1 MKNRLT
7 LGLLFVL
14 SMSFWLF
21 MPGLPLAQNK
31 DTSHQVQK
39 NPDAA
44 ANNYYLKTAT
54 GYFAA
59 QDYAK
64 AAEAAELAI
73 LLEPGNAEAQA
84 ILRES
89 QRLQEVKKQTGG
101 TQATKEPVSPPS
113 PEKGIPSL
121 LADAHIAIRDA
132 RYDEALVLLD
142 LILRADP
149 ANKEALYLKG
159 VVNERK
165 HGLVTE
171 DLKTTGSQ
179 EKQRND
185 EHLRESVIPYQDI
198 LRYPAEVQ
206 WKDIANRR
214 LPELNKIVEENKKT
228 TDKLRL
234 IPNPSKESS
243 SKVIDDALNTII
255 SFEFVDTP
263 LKDVVAFVRE
273 KTNTNMIVDAEAGGA
288 PITLKLNNVPLKT
301 AFRYL
306 LPKGYEYVIEG
317 DIFHIYRQKMELRV
331 YDVRDI
337 LINLDDKEP
346 LKFDITAAATSQ
358 QAISKGEPVHI
369 KDAAERVMDLIEQIA
384 TTVEPSSWSSNL
396 GVIGVPATVI
406 QKRINV
412 PGQGTGSIVSRMG
425 QPGDLVVVNSK
436 HVHEQMES
444 FLSAVRSSQN
454 LQVSIE
460 ARFITV
466 TDKFL
471 EDIGND
477 LISFSNQ
484 SGAVNLGTQRDLLT
498 DLASGKTGGFN
509 LQYSIFGQDTF
520 VGFLRAVQESEGSE
534 ILNSPRITLSNTQ
547 RGNIAVVKTQNYVQS
562 TTSSGGIVTPI
573 IGTLPEGT
581 TFDVRPIVGADRKY
595 IYLEVTPSVF
605 EIASLESFTFSEPP
619 EDAGGD
625 GLGTVIIPSKQ
636 TIQLPQVN
644 VSQVSVTVCVPDK
657 GTLMIG
663 GMGAIN
669 KDVLTS
675 GIPILSKIP
684 VLKTLFSRNRK
695 TSEKKN
701 LIILLRPTILIKEE
715 QEGRF
720 LGQSNNKSAATDLP
734 NDVGDTIQR

>member
-14 SMSFWLF
+14 SMSFWLI

-31 DTSHQVQK
+31 DISNQDQK
-39 NPDAA
+39 NPAA
-44 ANNYYLKTAT
+44 ATNNYYLKTAQ
-54 GYFAA
+54 GYFAS

-73 LLEPGNAEAQA
+73 LLEPGSAEAQA
-84 ILRES
+84 LLHES
-89 QRLQEVKKQTGG
+89 KRLQDAKKQTAV
-101 TQATKEPVSPPS
+101 TQTSKEEAAPSS
-113 PEKGIPSL
+113 PEAGISSHL
-121 LADAHIAIRDA
+121 VDTHIAIREA
-132 RYDEALVLLD
+132 RYDDAQALLD
-142 LILRADP
+142 TILKTDP
-149 ANKEALYLKG
+149 LNKEALFLKG
-159 VVNERK
+159 MVNDLK
-165 HGLVTE
+165 HGRVTE
-171 DLKTTGSQ
+171 GLKTTDVQ
-179 EKQRND
+179 ERQRNE

-214 LPELNKIVEENKKT
+214 LPELNKIVEESKKT

-234 IPNPSKESS
+234 IPNPAKESP
-243 SKVIDDALNTII
+243 SKVVEDALNTII

-273 KTNTNMIVDAEAGGA
+273 KINTNMIVDAEAGGA

-346 LKFDITAAATSQ
+346 LKFDITAAATFQ
-358 QAISKGEPVHI
+358 QAISRGEPVHI
-369 KDAAERVMDLIEQIA
+369 KDAAERVLDLIEQIA
-384 TTVEPSSWSSNL
+384 TTVEPLSWSSNL

-406 QKRINV
+406 QRRISV
-412 PGQGTGSIVSRMG
+412 PGQGAGSIVSRMG

-436 HVHEQMES
+436 YVHEQIES
-444 FLSAVRSSQN
+444 FLASIRSSQN

-477 LISFSNQ
+477 ITKFSSNNL
-484 SGAVNLGTQRDLLT
+484 SGSVETGAKNVGGDLGGSTIKGLD
-498 DLASGKTGGFN
+498 
-509 LQYSIFGQDTF
+509 LQYSIFGNDALM
-520 VGFLRAVQESEGSE
+520 GFLRAVQESKGSE

-547 RGNIAVVKTQNYVQS
+547 RGNIAVVKTMNYVQS
-562 TTSSGGIVTPI
+562 TSVKDGVVTPI

-605 EIASLESFTFSEPP
+605 DVEEPIPSFKFSGVGTGTTI
-619 EDAGGD
+619 GGAT
-625 GLGTVIIPSKQ
+625 GGTTVIPPDQ
-636 TIQLPQVN
+636 TVQLPQVN
-644 VSQVSVTVCVPDK
+644 ISQVSVTVCVPDK

-669 KDVLTS
+669 KDTLTS
-675 GIPILSKIP
+675 GIPVLSKIP
-684 VLKTLFSRNRK
+684 ILKILFSRTKKN
-695 TSEKKN
+695 SEKKN
-701 LIILLRPTILIKEE
+701 LIILLKPTILIKEE

-720 LGQSNNKSAATDLP
+720 MGRSNNTSTATGLS
-734 NDVGDTIQR
+734 ND